1 MIDFERVQPPFVAI
15 DNPAVVHATKE
26 PETRHYSD
34 FQVSPNGRYALF
46 ATRRPLDETY
56 ENQNHLEVYRFDADA
71 TATDCVSCIQTE
83 AAPQAD
89 STLPAHGLGLLDD
102 GRAFFNS
109 NEQLVLR
116 DQNSLEDAYEWKEGT
131 VRLISTG
138 VSPYDSGLLSV
149 SRDGKDAFFFT
160 REQLVPEDENEE
172 AMRVY
177 DAREDGGVFVVPSSP
192 PCAASDECHGPGSK
206 AALPPQIGTFKGVGG
221 QFEEQQKKKCRK
233 GFRLRKVHGQLR
245 CVKMKKHHRSHK
257 PRRHGRRASAGSGR
271 GGSR

>member
-1 MIDFERVQPPFVAI
+1 M
-15 DNPAVVHATKE
+15 
-26 PETRHYSD
+26 
-34 FQVSPNGRYALF
+34 F
-46 ATRRPLDETY
+46 ATRRPLEEAY
-56 ENQNHLEVYRFDADA
+56 ENQNHLEVYRFDAETRA
-71 TATDCVSCIQTE
+71 LDCLSCIQTE

-116 DQNSLEDAYEWKEGT
+116 DQNSLEDAYEWEEGT

-138 VSPYDSGLLSV
+138 VSPSNSGLLSV

-160 REQLVPEDENEE
+160 REQLVPEDQNQE

-192 PCAASDECHGPGSK
+192 PCAASDECHGPGSR
-206 AALPPQIGTFKGVGG
+206 AALPPQIGTFKGAGG
-221 QFEEQQKKKCRK
+221 QFQEQPKKKCRK
-233 GFRLRKVHGQLR
+233 GFRLRRVHGQSR
-245 CVKMKKHHRSHK
+245 CVKTKKGSRSHK
-257 PRRHGRRASAGSGR
+257 HKRHGKR
-271 GGSR
+271 GNR

>member
-1 MIDFERVQPPFVAI
+1 
-15 DNPAVVHATKE
+15 
-26 PETRHYSD
+26 
-34 FQVSPNGRYALF
+34 
-46 ATRRPLDETY
+46 
-56 ENQNHLEVYRFDADA
+56 ENQNHLEVYRFA
-71 TATDCVSCIQTE
+71 TETKALDCLSCIQTE

-116 DQNSLEDAYEWKEGT
+116 DQNNLEDAYEWEEGT

-138 VSPYDSGLLSV
+138 VSPDNSGLLSV

-160 REQLVPEDENEE
+160 REQLVPEDQNEE

-192 PCAASDECHGPGSK
+192 PCAASDECHGPGSQ
-206 AALPPQIGTFKGVGG
+206 AALPP
-221 QFEEQQKKKCRK
+221 
-233 GFRLRKVHGQLR
+233 
-245 CVKMKKHHRSHK
+245 
-257 PRRHGRRASAGSGR
+257 
-271 GGSR
+271 